1 MSDVGSPPGSGPPSS
16 RDSTP
21 VDEAVMSSSPR
32 PRSSRPEVYSD
43 GSSTSAPSSRAP
55 TPIRPASKKLQS
67 PALAPTATNDDDDN
81 SHSQLEPQKTSTYDE
96 MNKIVAQDP
105 RQIIEGM
112 IVESGQI
119 SIPFDEIERDLN
131 WTECYESYYGTIH
144 EYLQSYQSI
153 FVVSPIADSV
163 ALRSQL
169 TTANKGRRTTKPQKR
184 QVLSRQ
190 VGSVSYCSI
199 AEAFELVGLEQ
210 LYRNRGYAV
219 TRNDEMLQVTSPG
232 RLDLFILAN
241 GVVVWWGAD
250 RTDHWVIDDDF
261 MADTSTVNQKYTEG
275 RHWQADID
283 ELFPTWCTFEY
294 DPWLVDKNAVDENAL
309 LRFNEKLC
317 FDHYLIPSDEPM
329 RSQVMMAVSFSLGRA
344 AKVDYFEHVT
354 QASQRAVLAV
364 PSDVHRILDYFSA
377 HKNIRKLEGELRITT
392 MTITTLHDTPEFLW
406 EMPWLR
412 GYFVMAENQNSV
424 EARRD
429 WFLARA
435 DALFEKLKNIQARRH
450 RLFMMSSD
458 VFLIVLLVLDVV
470 AMLMRLSMAMFF
482 PREHH
487 FN

>member
-1 MSDVGSPPGSGPPSS
+1 MHSPSASEPPSSSHSSPVGPSPSRVAAATPPREDNSDRGGSDDEQYSRSPPSS
-16 RDSTP
+16 RG
-21 VDEAVMSSSPR
+21 SSPATL
-32 PRSSRPEVYSD
+32 PKPQKHVTYANS
-43 GSSTSAPSSRAP
+43 PS
-55 TPIRPASKKLQS
+55 
-67 PALAPTATNDDDDN
+67 DDD
-81 SHSQLEPQKTSTYDE
+81 SHALHEPQKTSTYDE
-96 MNKIVAQDP
+96 MNKVVSQDP

-119 SIPFDEIERDLN
+119 SIPFDEIERDLR
-131 WTECYESYYGTIH
+131 WSELYEDFYGTIH
-144 EYLQSYQSI
+144 EYLQSYQAI

-163 ALRSQL
+163 ALRSQM
-169 TTANKGRRTTKPQKR
+169 TTVNKGRRSTKPQRR
-184 QVLSRQ
+184 QVMSRQ

-199 AEAFELVGLEQ
+199 AESFELAGLEQ
-210 LYRNRGYAV
+210 LYRNRGYSV
-219 TRNDEMLQVTSPG
+219 IRNDEMLQVTSPG
-232 RLDLFILAN
+232 CLDLFVLAN

-250 RTDHWVIDDDF
+250 RPNHWVVDDDF
-261 MADTSTVNQKYTEG
+261 LTDTSTVNQKYASE

-294 DPWLVDKNAVDENAL
+294 DSMSVDKSAVDEAAL

-317 FDHYLIPSDEPM
+317 FDHYLIPSEEPM

-344 AKVDYFEHVT
+344 AKVDYLEHVT
-354 QASQRAVLAV
+354 RASQKAVLDV
-364 PSDVHRILDYFSA
+364 PSDVHSLMDYFSA
-377 HKNIRKLEGELRITT
+377 HKKIAKLEGELRITS

-406 EMPWLR
+406 EMPYLR

-435 DALFEKLKNIQARRH
+435 DALFEKLKSIQARRH

-470 AMLMRLSMAMFF
+470 AMLMRLSMAMYF